1 MAVFV
6 DTSVWIAARNLDDVN
21 HLRAKEILTSM
32 LKGELGEIY
41 TSDYILDEVVTL
53 MLKRTKRLELAIE
66 MGEYILKSPRIRK
79 LRITEEI
86 FDDAWKKFKSLKGK
100 LMSFTDCT
108 SLVLM
113 EKRGIEYIASFDSG
127 FDGLARRIH

>member
-79 LRITEEI
+79 LRVTEEI

>member
-1 MAVFV
+1 M

-79 LRITEEI
+79 LRVTEEI

>member
-53 MLKRTKRLELAIE
+53 MLKRTGRLELAIE

-79 LRITEEI
+79 LRVTEEI
-86 FDDAWKKFKSLKGK
+86 FDDAWKKFKSLKSK
-100 LMSFTDCT
+100 PMSFTDCT

-113 EKRGIEYIASFDSG
+113 EKKGIEYIASFDSG

>member
-1 MAVFV
+1 
-6 DTSVWIAARNLDDVN
+6 
-21 HLRAKEILTSM
+21 M

-79 LRITEEI
+79 LRVTEEI

>member
-1 MAVFV
+1 M
-6 DTSVWIAARNLDDVN
+6 DCSRNLDDVN

-79 LRITEEI
+79 LRVTEEI